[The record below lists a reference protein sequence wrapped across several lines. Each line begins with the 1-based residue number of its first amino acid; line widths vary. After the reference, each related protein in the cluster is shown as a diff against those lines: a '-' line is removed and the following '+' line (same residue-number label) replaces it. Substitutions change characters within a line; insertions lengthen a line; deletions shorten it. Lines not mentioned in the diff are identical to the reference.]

1 MITKMAKR
9 KMERQAF
16 CTRLFVYARKRFLF
30 SGGSCESVS
39 IQAPS
44 PTPSQKMSPLAK
56 ILFGDICKHFQN
68 ISKHS
73 PKDFQTFSKIFA
85 PPLQKC
91 CPRVSPYT
99 QTFSWCQP
107 GKSKNLAYQTTFFL
121 YFHNFHACF
130 LFSLRETVAFHIS
143 LLSREFCFL
152 RFLFPVRAL

>member
-1 MITKMAKR
+1 MAKR

-56 ILFGDICKHFQN
+56 ILCGVIHANISKTFPNILQK

-73 PKDFQTFSKIFA
+73 PKYLH
-85 PPLQKC
+85 PL
-91 CPRVSPYT
+91 
-99 QTFSWCQP
+99 
-107 GKSKNLAYQTTFFL
+107 SKNAVQEFHRIRKHFHGVNLANQKTWPIKQQLFFL

-130 LFSLRETVAFHIS
+130 LFL
-143 LLSREFCFL
+143 
-152 RFLFPVRAL
+152 